1 MNVLVLTNM
10 YPPHHYGGYELSCR
24 DVVDR
29 FRARGHE
36 VTVLTSTVRVA
47 GVADPPDERARGVRR
62 DLSLYW
68 DDHRLLS
75 PPVWRR
81 AAIERTNHAAL
92 RSALADAQ
100 PDVVSVWNM
109 GAMSLGLLTS
119 LIEHDV
125 PIAYNVYDDWLVY
138 GPKLDAWTR
147 LFRRRPRLAR
157 AVRARTGVP
166 TTLPD
171 FPRAGTYCF
180 MSDYIRMRAQR
191 DAGWTPERSTVVL
204 GGIDEADFPP
214 AVPHS
219 KGWTGRLLYAGR
231 IDDRKGIHVA
241 IDALELLPNETTLD
255 IVGRGDD
262 EYRARL
268 DTQIERLGVRDRVL
282 FDVVERD
289 ELAARFVDAD
299 AFIFPVLWDEP
310 FGLVPIEAM
319 ACATPV
325 IATGTGGSAEFLEHE
340 ANCLLVPR
348 GDARALAAAVRRLAA
363 EPDLRARI
371 VAGGLRTAHELTI
384 DKMADALESWHKATA
399 ERFANG
405 APPERTM
412 PPLKPSDSATW

>member
-1 MNVLVLTNM
+1 
-10 YPPHHYGGYELSCR
+10 
-24 DVVDR
+24 
-29 FRARGHE
+29 
-36 VTVLTSTVRVA
+36 
-47 GVADPPDERARGVRR
+47 
-62 DLSLYW
+62 
-68 DDHRLLS
+68 
-75 PPVWRR
+75 
-81 AAIERTNHAAL
+81 
-92 RSALADAQ
+92 
-100 PDVVSVWNM
+100 
-109 GAMSLGLLTS
+109 
-119 LIEHDV
+119 
-125 PIAYNVYDDWLVY
+125 
-138 GPKLDAWTR
+138 
-147 LFRRRPRLAR
+147 
-157 AVRARTGVP
+157 
-166 TTLPD
+166 
-171 FPRAGTYCF
+171 
-180 MSDYIRMRAQR
+180 
-191 DAGWTPERSTVVL
+191 
-204 GGIDEADFPP
+204 
-214 AVPHS
+214 
-219 KGWTGRLLYAGR
+219 AGR

-268 DTQIERLGVRDRVL
+268 DTQIERLGVGDRVR

-348 GDARALAAAVRRLAA
+348 GDARALAAPVRRRAA
-363 EPDLRARI
+363 EPDLRRRI
-371 VAGGLRTAHELTI
+371 VAGGARTAHELTI

-412 PPLKPSDSATW
+412 PPL